1 MPPNSNYVWRYGVQR
16 HRVDGRL
23 GESCSV
29 GRRGKPC
36 SRPGAASRVAVC
48 ELPFGRRP
56 YAGSRVQLTEGRRMH
71 ISGRGDVLSSRVPT
85 APGMV
90 LQRPGWRHSGGDGCR
105 WLTVME
111 ETRSNGP
118 MSQRRPVWARG
129 R

>member
-1 MPPNSNYVWRYGVQR
+1 
-16 HRVDGRL
+16 
-23 GESCSV
+23 
-29 GRRGKPC
+29 
-36 SRPGAASRVAVC
+36 VAVC
-48 ELPFGRRP
+48 ELLFGRRP